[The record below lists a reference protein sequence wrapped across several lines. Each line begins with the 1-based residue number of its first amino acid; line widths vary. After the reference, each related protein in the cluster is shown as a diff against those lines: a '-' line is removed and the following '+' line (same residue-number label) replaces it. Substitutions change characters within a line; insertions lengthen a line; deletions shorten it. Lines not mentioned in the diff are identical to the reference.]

1 MGLLM
6 MLARIMPA
14 RVGFDSRTFECPEC
28 ENFSVRHEVL
38 VATEALWQYF
48 TPPA

>member
-1 MGLLM
+1 M

-14 RVGFDSRTFECPEC
+14 RMGLDFRKFECPEC
-28 ENFSVRHEVL
+28 EHIYEVL
-38 VATEALWQYF
+38 VATEAFGRSF

>member
-1 MGLLM
+1 M

-14 RVGFDSRTFECPEC
+14 RVAFDFRTFECPQGEH
-28 ENFSVRHEVL
+28 VHEVL
-38 VATEALWQYF
+38 VAAEALGRSF